1 LNDIDSESKVS
12 YIDQVIII
20 GLQKHIDSLKYGST
34 ASLHVSASSYETQ
47 DLKTENEKLKRHLQ
61 AYENQIKDLESEL
74 S

>member
-1 LNDIDSESKVS
+1 
-12 YIDQVIII
+12 
-20 GLQKHIDSLKYGST
+20 LKYGST